1 MTTTTESILKGRG
14 EHLNRLLFEQMM
26 ESFIKRWA
34 PDDKY
39 AIAQFDSELHA
50 LIRQVYRDAQDPIL
64 IHLEKI
70 MSAAVA
76 CAPLSMTKTPLK

>member
-1 MTTTTESILKGRG
+1 MTTATDSIMKGRD
-14 EHLNRLLFEQMM
+14 EHLNKLIFERMM

-70 MSAAVA
+70 MSAAVS
-76 CAPLSMTKTPLK
+76 CAPLSMTKTALK